1 MSQFNLNK
9 IKNDKNKDDFSKSE
23 FLTKKKQFMDSIVN
37 KEKDIKFDK
46 NNNVSNLNKNNPY
59 NNSNSMTNVNVTK
72 KSFHA
77 LGD

>member
-1 MSQFNLNK
+1 MSQFNLNI

-23 FLTKKKQFMDSIVN
+23 FLTKKKQFMDSIVK
-37 KEKDIKFDK
+37 KEKDIKFD
-46 NNNVSNLNKNNPY
+46 NINVSNFNKNNPY